1 MSLGN
6 TFKSDGV
13 MAGLYGGRK
22 VLSRAFRSRFLEL
35 HVDDIPN
42 HELSTILEQRCA
54 IAPSYAR
61 KLVDVMQELQRRR
74 QVRGQQYSHCAEHPA
89 AGFCCRSREL
99 LLQVHK
105 AQQYKGQPLPGFCLR
120 VTR

>member
-1 MSLGN
+1 MA
-6 TFKSDGV
+6 T
-13 MAGLYGGRK
+13 AGLYGGRK

-74 QVRGQQYSHCAEHPA
+74 QVGKE
-89 AGFCCRSREL
+89 
-99 LLQVHK
+99 
-105 AQQYKGQPLPGFCLR
+105 
-120 VTR
+120 T